1 MELIPRHEQLKLFN
15 SEAYLVVRGLQRAI
29 DNILYVH
36 FGDKKIPYA
45 QPEHDPFIDDLNG
58 LPPDDVA

>member
-1 MELIPRHEQLKLFN
+1 MEVPRDEQLKLFD
-15 SEAYLVVRGLQRAI
+15 SEAFICVRGILRAHE
-29 DNILYVH
+29 NVVYVH
-36 FGDKKIPYA
+36 FGDQMVPYA